1 MTSVKT
7 ATLDELQNSLWS
19 SRYSDWEDTF
29 RINVTAHYFLAVALV
44 KLLVAAGD
52 LELADGKKGRDV
64 GRGVIIITS
73 SCASMHY
80 STNIDLTSYAASK
93 AALDHLVKLLSVK
106 FSRWYVRVNSINP
119 GFLPSK
125 MNPVEEG
132 GNQFHELFKAMPA
145 QRIGRMEDVA
155 GVVLYLCSQAGA
167 YVDGHCLCV
176 DGGRTLLANG
186 Q

>member
-1 MTSVKT
+1 MTNVKI
-7 ATLDELQNSLWS
+7 ASLETLQASLWS
-19 SRYSDWEDTF
+19 SVHSDWDATF
-29 RINVTAHYFLAVALV
+29 RINVTAHYFLAVALIKV
-44 KLLVAAGD
+44 LAAAAD
-52 LELADGKKGRDV
+52 LSLRDGKKGRDV
-64 GRGVIIITS
+64 GRGVIVVTS

-93 AALDHLVKLLSVK
+93 AALDHRVKLLAVK
-106 FSRWYVRVNSINP
+106 FARWYVRVNSINP

-132 GNQFHELFKAMPA
+132 GNQFTELFKAMPA
-145 QRIGRMEDVA
+145 QRIGNMEDIA

-167 YVDGHCLCV
+167 YVDGQCLCV

>member
-1 MTSVKT
+1 MTDVKT
-7 ATLDELQNSLWS
+7 APLDALQASLWS
-19 SRYSDWEDTF
+19 SVHSDWADTF
-29 RINVTAHYFLAVALV
+29 AINVTAHYFLAVALV
-44 KLLVAAGD
+44 KLLAAAANVA
-52 LELADGKKGRDV
+52 LSDGRSGRDI
-64 GRGVIIITS
+64 GRGVMTITS

-93 AALDHLVKLLSVK
+93 AALDHLVKLLAVK
-106 FSRWYVRVNSINP
+106 FARWYVRVNSINP

-132 GNQFHELFKAMPA
+132 GNQFAELFKAMPA
-145 QRIGRMEDVA
+145 QRIGKMEDIA

-167 YVDGHCLCV
+167 YVDGQCLCV